1 MSMRILLSL
10 IRREIFLF
18 DASIMANVWHTE
30 GMRLRLGEL
39 LVRLPFVNR
48 RRLLLLLMVVV
59 VAVGNEEGQRVV
71 GHLLLLLRMIRA
83 LRHLLFLRYWRRPG
97 HHGVIVI
104 MVRINEV
111 VLACV
116 ELLGGA
122 SVG

>member
-18 DASIMANVWHTE
+18 DARIMANVWHTE

-71 GHLLLLLRMIRA
+71 GHLLLLRMIRPCGTCCFFA
-83 LRHLLFLRYWRRPG
+83 TG
-97 HHGVIVI
+97 DVQAI
-104 MVRINEV
+104 ME
-111 VLACV
+111 
-116 ELLGGA
+116 
-122 SVG
+122 